1 MATTAKKQHV
11 PIFVSSTY
19 KDLASHRE
27 EVQRRLMGLEQIVKG
42 MEFFGSNPESPLDVC
57 LQKVSECKLMI
68 LLIGVSYGSVVKDM
82 GKSFTELEYE
92 RAVKSQIPVLVY
104 MADLSSTEVGI
115 PLSSVDKTNWDRLEV
130 FKKKLSELHVV
141 SHFSSIDDLGKRIEH
156 DVPEMLKKLEN
167 IRVNAVKIDE
177 EVNEEMLA
185 EGAKKFELFW
195 LRPRKYA
202 GEVVPIRLRIN
213 KKWGGWKVKDE
224 LIKSVGGEVGDT
236 ISTETTAYMAQGIID
251 DDDDT
256 DLFASGEAADWLLEN
271 APNPGSVIDCYV
283 RFSYCK
289 APVGANNK
297 MVNKVSLVLI
307 KGIRYVDM
315 DRNFALSSQSGRI
328 EDLIRQLAQQA

>member
-92 RAVKSQIPVLVY
+92 CAVKSQIPVLVY

-115 PLSSVDKTNWDRLEV
+115 PLSSVDKTNWDRLEA

-224 LIKSVGGEVGDT
+224 LIKSIGGEVGDT

-307 KGIRYVDM
+307 KGIKYVDM